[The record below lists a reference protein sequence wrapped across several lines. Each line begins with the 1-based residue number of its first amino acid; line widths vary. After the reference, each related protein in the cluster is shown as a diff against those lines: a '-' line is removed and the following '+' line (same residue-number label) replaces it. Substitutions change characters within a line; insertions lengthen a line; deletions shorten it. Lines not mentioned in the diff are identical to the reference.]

1 MKLKTLTLIALLG
14 TAIALPFA
22 ADAQPGKG
30 ARYGFNADNTRG
42 WSLMT
47 ATERTE
53 HQNKMLAT
61 KTVDECKAVQDEYR
75 KLMDT
80 RAKEK
85 GVTLG
90 TPKVNACD
98 QMKAQGIIK

>member
-1 MKLKTLTLIALLG
+1 
-14 TAIALPFA
+14 
-22 ADAQPGKG
+22 
-30 ARYGFNADNTRG
+30 
-42 WSLMT
+42 
-47 ATERTE
+47 
-53 HQNKMLAT
+53 MLAT